1 MSKNNK
7 KKNEN
12 AIRIISGCLGF
23 PIISLI
29 LIFGNDII
37 IDILLATISIICS
50 YEYIHCFQSTNKAN
64 PSRWLMFLI
73 SGLLAFTHLAGDIAL
88 REIIIGLIPISI
100 LILII
105 ELIFSK
111 GKKNIKDV
119 AITFFGICYIPLMLV
134 FLSIIR
140 ERFTEGKILIW
151 YIFCSAWGSDVFAYF
166 IGRKFGKHK
175 YTDISPKKSIEGCV
189 AGVIGAIGIGLLITL
204 IVNNIFHLSISYFV
218 VAIIVLILSIIGQ
231 IGDLAASSM
240 KRYCGLKDFGELIP
254 GHGGMLDRIDSVIFI
269 LPFAYMLLGLL
280 L

>member
-1 MSKNNK
+1 
-7 KKNEN
+7 
-12 AIRIISGCLGF
+12 
-23 PIISLI
+23 
-29 LIFGNDII
+29 
-37 IDILLATISIICS
+37 
-50 YEYIHCFQSTNKAN
+50 
-64 PSRWLMFLI
+64 
-73 SGLLAFTHLAGDIAL
+73 
-88 REIIIGLIPISI
+88 
-100 LILII
+100 
-105 ELIFSK
+105 
-111 GKKNIKDV
+111 
-119 AITFFGICYIPLMLV
+119 MLV

>member
-1 MSKNNK
+1 MAKKNM

-12 AIRIISGCLGF
+12 MIRIISGCLGF
-23 PIISLI
+23 PLISLV

-37 IDILLATISIICS
+37 IDILLSIISIICS
-50 YEYIHCFQSTNKAN
+50 YEYIHCFQSTKKAN
-64 PSRWLMFLI
+64 PSRWLLFVI
-73 SGLLAFTHLAGDIAL
+73 SILLAFTHFAGDVAL
-88 REIIIGLIPISI
+88 REIIIGLIPISMLV
-100 LILII
+100 LIV

-119 AITFFGICYIPLMLV
+119 AITLFGICYIPLMLV

-140 ERFTEGKILIW
+140 ERFTEGKVLIW

-175 YTDISPKKSIEGCV
+175 YTEISPKKSVEGCV
-189 AGVIGAIGIGLLITL
+189 AGVVGAIVLALLITL
-204 IVNNIFHLSISYFV
+204 IVNNMFSLSISYII
-218 VAIIVLILSIIGQ
+218 VAIIVCILSIIGQ
-231 IGDLAASSM
+231 VGDLAASSM